1 MNVYIVYESDFDD
14 KFVKAVYSSE
24 QLAIK
29 AVELFKKEDE
39 EGDNWYSYYYRGYE
53 VKDDI

>member
-1 MNVYIVYESDFDD
+1 MVVYVVYESDFDD
-14 KFVKAVYSSE
+14 KFIKAIYSSE

-29 AVELFKKEDE
+29 AVEVFEKEDE
-39 EGDNWYSYYYRGYE
+39 EGDNWYSYHYRGYE